1 MTKLD
6 IQTRERRMNNHKVSH
21 QENLEL
27 LLNGSLTEVLRAG
40 AQRLLACAIES
51 EVEAFIDEYRHVTD
65 LQGRRQIVRNGYQSE
80 RRISTGIG
88 SISVKKPK
96 TRDLSGSGI
105 VWRSQLLPAYL
116 KSVKESQELLPWLY
130 LKGVSTGEMENAL
143 RGLLGDSA
151 SLSAGTVSRLK
162 AKWIHELQAWQNRDL
177 SSSRYVY
184 WWVDG
189 IYSGVRGDENKLC
202 SYVVI
207 GVKANGVKELIAL
220 EEGYRESELGW
231 LDCLRSLRDRGLE
244 GAQLAIAD
252 GHLGFWKA
260 LPQVYPETQGQRCWV
275 HKTANVLEKL
285 PKTQQVGMKSCLHD
299 IYHSESKAMALD
311 AWQRCVD
318 RYEDKYPNAIKCLE
332 KDKGFMLSFYD
343 FPAAHWSSI
352 RTTNPIESTFATVR
366 QRSRQTKNCGTRHAV
381 LSMLFKLIQQAE
393 KNWKRLPK
401 IQYLQDVLDNVIF
414 IDGVKKSVE
423 SGQPKLKTEAA

>member
-1 MTKLD
+1 MKNHTS
-6 IQTRERRMNNHKVSH
+6 RES
-21 QENLEL
+21 ENLEAIFRD
-27 LLNGSLTEVLRAG
+27 SLSEVLRAG
-40 AQRLLACAIES
+40 AQRLLACAIEA

-65 LQGRRQIVRNGYQSE
+65 LQGRRQIVRNGYQAE
-80 RRISTGIG
+80 RSLSTGIG
-88 SISVKKPK
+88 SIKVKKPK
-96 TRDLSGSGI
+96 TRDLSGNGI

-130 LKGVSTGEMENAL
+130 LKGISTGEMDNAL
-143 RGLLGDSA
+143 RGLLGEAA
-151 SLSAGTVSRLK
+151 SLSASTVSRLK
-162 AKWIHELQAWQNRDL
+162 SKWIHELQSWQQRDL
-177 SSSRYVY
+177 SNSCYVY

-207 GVKANGVKELIAL
+207 GVKPNGVKELIAL

-231 LDCLRSLRDRGLE
+231 LDCLRSLRDRGLP
-244 GAQLAIAD
+244 GAHLAVAD

-260 LPQVYPETQGQRCWV
+260 LPQVYPDTRGQRCWV

-285 PKTQQVGMKSCLHD
+285 PKTQQGGMKTCLHE
-299 IYHSESKAMALD
+299 IYHSESKEKALS

-332 KDKGFMLSFYD
+332 KDKAFMLSFYD

-366 QRSRQTKNCGTRHAV
+366 QRSQQTKNCGTRNTV
-381 LSMLFKLIQQAE
+381 LSMIFKLIQQAE

-401 IQYLQDVLDNVIF
+401 IQHLQDVLDNIVF
-414 IDGVKKSVE
+414 IDGRKKGSEMKQNTV
-423 SGQPKLKTEAA
+423 KTEAA